1 MSLKPLPVSVF
12 GVPTDVGAGRRGAS
26 MGPEALR
33 VAGLVEALV
42 GRGVDAVDRGD
53 VAGPR
58 NPWQAPVDGY
68 RHLDE
73 VVAWNQQAEF
83 VSRYFRKGQLVAV
96 CGRIQTR
103 SWTDNNGNNR
113 NAVEVVAD
121 EVHFAEPKRDNYD
134 SAPAMGGRPQG
145 GYNQGGYNQGGYN
158 QAPGRPSPAA
168 ANVGDGFMNIP
179 DSVDDEEL
187 PFN

>member
-1 MSLKPLPVSVF
+1 MLNKAILMGRLTRDPELRHTQNNTPV
-12 GVPTDVGAGRRGAS
+12 AS
-26 MGPEALR
+26 FRL
-33 VAGLVEALV
+33 
-42 GRGVDAVDRGD
+42 AVDRGRRSAD
-53 VAGPR
+53 PNQPTA
-58 NPWQAPVDGY
+58 DFI
-68 RHLDE
+68 DI
-73 VVAWNQQAEF
+73 VAWNQQAEF

-158 QAPGRPSPAA
+158 APAERNAAPAPQQSA
-168 ANVGDGFMNIP
+168 FGGGFGGGFDEITDDDGD
-179 DSVDDEEL
+179 L
-187 PFN
+187 PF

>member
-1 MSLKPLPVSVF
+1 MLNKAILMGRLTRDPELRHTQNNTPV
-12 GVPTDVGAGRRGAS
+12 AS
-26 MGPEALR
+26 FRL
-33 VAGLVEALV
+33 
-42 GRGVDAVDRGD
+42 AVDRGRRSAD
-53 VAGPR
+53 PNQPTA
-58 NPWQAPVDGY
+58 DFI
-68 RHLDE
+68 DI
-73 VVAWNQQAEF
+73 VAWNQQAEF

-134 SAPAMGGRPQG
+134 SVPAMGGRPQG

-158 QAPGRPSPAA
+158 APAERNAAPAPQQPA
-168 ANVGDGFMNIP
+168 FGGGFGGGFDEITDDDGD
-179 DSVDDEEL
+179 L
-187 PFN
+187 PF